1 MALVT
6 LSLWVL
12 STLTC
17 ASLLP
22 VTANRHAV
30 HWNSSNIQV
39 PAGLTVDCDACFCLY
54 VGASQGVAPSFF
66 SKSLLPLTRRHT
78 FPTAGLQTPPL
89 LVLYESP
96 Y

>member
-12 STLTC
+12 STLTY

-30 HWNSSNIQV
+30 HWNSSNIH
-39 PAGLTVDCDACFCLY
+39 P
-54 VGASQGVAPSFF
+54 
-66 SKSLLPLTRRHT
+66 RRHT

-96 Y
+96 YELPAFYLSLPVLLIPHSFS